1 MSVALS
7 GPSSDDDLQNR
18 EEQKTKNK
26 NMNTLTKTLVAD
38 LLQKAYGFVDK
49 SGVLF
54 TTMRLAPNE
63 FELMSADSDII
74 TFGYTDAKFDKGT
87 VVFET
92 LDGDTESFTVVEVA
106 VNILEK

>member
-1 MSVALS
+1 MKA
-7 GPSSDDDLQNR
+7 
-18 EEQKTKNK
+18 
-26 NMNTLTKTLVAD
+26 LTKTQVTD

-54 TTMRLAPNE
+54 TTIKSTPDE
-63 FELMSADSDII
+63 FELMSADNDII

-92 LDGDTESFTVVEVA
+92 LDGDIETFTVVEVA

>member
-1 MSVALS
+1 
-7 GPSSDDDLQNR
+7 
-18 EEQKTKNK
+18 
-26 NMNTLTKTLVAD
+26 
-38 LLQKAYGFVDK
+38 
-49 SGVLF
+49 
-54 TTMRLAPNE
+54 
-63 FELMSADSDII
+63 MSADSDII